1 MNTPIREPLKPKFD
15 NQDHDA
21 ETVPA
26 AAASGCFKPR
36 VAMSTQTPQK
46 HQEQHK
52 EKGTKRN
59 GSGILSSIK
68 KKGGKL
74 RRALTP
80 PKDILVGCAKTPLR
94 LKTPQPLTFSPK
106 FRNAGQYQLK
116 SCEMDPSPFQID
128 IPSHESILASCKIC
142 AIMDNYV
149 ELGGVNFDFSS
160 LMPFGGTRSP
170 DINVLLMGGALENK
184 TEEKETNA
192 HPILL
197 SLQNVAK
204 DIVVEGFYREHVEE
218 IGRIEVCIFS
228 SESQRQ
234 FYVVYRGCTKLQD
247 HPMHGTQRKGSDSE
261 QSVDDDNNQSEYSEE
276 IENPKRDDALHKDVN
291 EMLLDAYNQTNLE
304 ESIFTLLNRLTG
316 FKPFYD
322 VCVTGHSF
330 GGMMATVAAYK
341 YAKRKPATRIR
352 CQVFGSPK
360 VGGRS
365 FRDEVHSLPNL
376 NIVRVER
383 GTDPFICLPMTHGSE
398 WMHVGH
404 SLRIQPSL
412 LNSFTVLA
420 NESKPLEIQL
430 FRFDKL
436 RPSASFVTSSVNSV
450 CNFSKLKIGN
460 EIRSYLKDLE
470 KVSSLQLKWP
480 DAFAGEISY
489 NQHVANGYL
498 A

>member
-1 MNTPIREPLKPKFD
+1 MNTPTREPLKPKHE
-15 NQDHDA
+15 NHERA
-21 ETVPA
+21 EHVPA
-26 AAASGCFKPR
+26 SGSKASTIL
-36 VAMSTQTPQK
+36 VQHMTPSAGGNKQ
-46 HQEQHK
+46 
-52 EKGTKRN
+52 GTKRN
-59 GSGILSSIK
+59 GSSILSSIK
-68 KKGGKL
+68 KKGGKI

-80 PKDILVGCAKTPLR
+80 PKDILVGCAKTPLK

-116 SCEMDPSPFQID
+116 SCEMDPSPFQIEM
-128 IPSHESILASCKIC
+128 PLYQSILSSCKIC

-160 LMPFGGTRSP
+160 LMPFGGTSP
-170 DINVLLMGGALENK
+170 DINVLLMGGPFEPK
-184 TEEKETNA
+184 KEETEGN
-192 HPILL
+192 PIL
-197 SLQNVAK
+197 SKLQDVTK
-204 DIVVEGFYREHVEE
+204 DIVVEGFYREHVHE

-234 FYVVYRGCTKLQD
+234 FYVVYRGSSKLQD
-247 HPMHGTQRKGSDSE
+247 HPIHGPQKKGCRDPNNDESDDSG
-261 QSVDDDNNQSEYSEE
+261 EE
-276 IENPKRDDALHKDVN
+276 SGDPKRDDALRNDVN
-291 EMLLDAYNQTNLE
+291 EMVLQAYNQTNLE
-304 ESIFTLLNRLTG
+304 QSIFTLLNRLTG

-322 VCVTGHSF
+322 VCIMGHSF
-330 GGMMATVAAYK
+330 GGMLATIAAYK

-352 CQVFGSPK
+352 CHVFGSPK

-383 GTDPFICLPMTHGSE
+383 GTDPFVFLPTAPTTGTHSSSE

-404 SLRIQPSL
+404 SLRFHPSL
-412 LNSFTVLA
+412 LTTFTVA
-420 NESKPLEIQL
+420 NESRPVEIHL
-430 FRFDKL
+430 HRFDKL
-436 RPSASFVTSSVNSV
+436 RPSASFVTASVNSV

-470 KVSSLQLKWP
+470 KVSSLNLAWP
-480 DAFAGEISY
+480 DTFAGEVSR
-489 NQHVANGYL
+489 NQPVLNGYL

>member
-1 MNTPIREPLKPKFD
+1 MNTPIREPLKPKFE
-15 NQDHDA
+15 NHDHLEA
-21 ETVPA
+21 V
-26 AAASGCFKPR
+26 AASPSKQHQPL
-36 VAMSTQTPQK
+36 MSTATPQ
-46 HQEQHK
+46 HNEHK
-52 EKGTKRN
+52 GKGTKRN
-59 GSGILSSIK
+59 GSGILTSIK
-68 KKGGKL
+68 KKGGKI

-80 PKDILVGCAKTPLR
+80 PKNIMVGCAKTPLR

-116 SCEMDPSPFQID
+116 SCEMDPSLFQID
-128 IPSHESILASCKIC
+128 IPSQECILASCKIC

-160 LMPFGGTRSP
+160 LMPFGGTSP
-170 DINVLLMGGALENK
+170 DINVLLMGGALESK
-184 TEEKETNA
+184 PAEEKETKS
-192 HPILL
+192 HPVLL
-197 SLQNVAK
+197 SLQTVTK
-204 DIVVEGFYREHVEE
+204 DIVVEGFYRERVEE

-234 FYVVYRGCTKLQD
+234 FYVVYRGSTKLQD
-247 HPMHGTQRKGSDSE
+247 HPIHGTQKKPSDAEKNDEASDE
-261 QSVDDDNNQSEYSEE
+261 SEYIEE
-276 IENPKRDDALHKDVN
+276 LENPKQNDAIQKDVN
-291 EMLLDAYNQTNLE
+291 EMVLNAYNQTNLE

-322 VCVTGHSF
+322 VCIIGHSF
-330 GGMMATVAAYK
+330 GGMLATLASYK

-360 VGGRS
+360 IGGRV

-383 GTDPFICLPMTHGSE
+383 GTDPFVCLPMTHGSE

-404 SLRIQPSL
+404 SLRFQPSL
-412 LNSFTVLA
+412 LTSFTVA
-420 NESKPLEIQL
+420 NESRPVEIQL
-430 FRFDKL
+430 YRFDRL
-436 RPSASFVTSSVNSV
+436 RPSASFVTTSVNSV

-470 KVSSLQLKWP
+470 KVSTLNLTWP
-480 DAFAGEISY
+480 DAFAGELSA
-489 NQHVANGYL
+489 NQHVVHGYM

>member
-1 MNTPIREPLKPKFD
+1 MM
-15 NQDHDA
+15 
-21 ETVPA
+21 
-26 AAASGCFKPR
+26 
-36 VAMSTQTPQK
+36 MSTQTPQ
-46 HQEQHK
+46 EQK
-52 EKGTKRN
+52 GKGTKRN
-59 GSGILSSIK
+59 GSSILTSIK

-116 SCEMDPSPFQID
+116 SCEMDPSAFQID

-149 ELGGVNFDFSS
+149 ELGGINFDFSS
-160 LMPFGGTRSP
+160 LMPFGGTSP
-170 DINVLLMGGALENK
+170 DINVLLMGGALESK
-184 TEEKETNA
+184 PEEKEANT

-197 SLQNVAK
+197 SLQNVSK
-204 DIVVEGFYREHVEE
+204 DIVVEGFYREHVDD

-234 FYVVYRGCTKLQD
+234 FYVVYRGSTKLQD
-247 HPMHGTQRKGSDSE
+247 HPIHGTQIKGSES
-261 QSVDDDNNQSEYSEE
+261 DDNIKEATNESEYSEE
-276 IENPKRDDALHKDVN
+276 IENPKRDDALQKDVN
-291 EMLLDAYNQTNLE
+291 ELVLNAYNHTNLE
-304 ESIFTLLNRLTG
+304 ESVFTLLNRLTG

-322 VCVTGHSF
+322 VCIIGHSF
-330 GGMMATVAAYK
+330 GGMLATIAAYK

-352 CQVFGSPK
+352 CHVFGSPK
-360 VGGRS
+360 VGGRA

-383 GTDPFICLPMTHGSE
+383 GTDPFVCLPVAHGGSE

-404 SLRIQPSL
+404 SLRFQPSL
-412 LNSFTVLA
+412 LTSFTVS
-420 NESKPLEIQL
+420 NEARPVEIQL
-430 FRFDKL
+430 YRFDRL
-436 RPSASFVTSSVNSV
+436 RPSSSFVTSSVNSV
-450 CNFSKLKIGN
+450 YNFSKFKIGN

-470 KVSSLQLKWP
+470 KVSTLHLTWP
-480 DAFAGEISY
+480 DAFAGEISS
-489 NQHVANGYL
+489 NQHVVNGYL